1 MGEISTADARL
12 GVYTPLFRP
21 AVRWVLGSFYWW
33 KFSWPDSIRDCR
45 FSGQPAKLKRFNS
58 WNFVLVSM
66 SMLSGFSAIL
76 LWQLQRWMGATI
88 GGRWYAL
95 ESYFNSIYDIYIYI
109 HTNWSLVHI
118 ALLVPTISPLFNH
131 HLFETL
137 DPTRSG
143 PHLSR
148 YPPWPE
154 TSVFPPWFL
163 AYLRWPNLLGKSKS
177 FAGGLAR
184 RLWSTAREKTKI
196 NSKAPRLVFG

>member
-21 AVRWVLGSFYWW
+21 AVRWVVGSFYWW

-76 LWQLQRWMGATI
+76 LWQLQRWMGAKI

-95 ESYFNSIYDIYIYI
+95 ESYFNSIYDIYI

-131 HLFETL
+131 HLFEKKWSNKI
-137 DPTRSG
+137 RA
-143 PHLSR
+143 
-148 YPPWPE
+148 PPIPV
-154 TSVFPPWFL
+154 SP
-163 AYLRWPNLLGKSKS
+163 
-177 FAGGLAR
+177 
-184 RLWSTAREKTKI
+184 
-196 NSKAPRLVFG
+196 